1 MVTKPNNTIMK
12 NSILLLQLFLFA
24 TLSVQSETIQ
34 VTAQNFSY
42 TPANITINVG
52 DTVVWTNTGGTH
64 DVNGTTNSIT
74 GNPFDNPEDF
84 DSETTNTIGSVIYTH
99 IFTSAGEYNYD
110 CSVGS
115 HAANGMVG
123 TINVQNVIPAT
134 VFDIIEQ
141 STAHDTLEI
150 AIIQAE
156 LVDALSGDG
165 PFTVFAPTDAAF
177 AAVDPLLFQAILASN
192 DILAPILLHHVHGEG
207 TVLSSDLMDG
217 MMVATLNNDQLTITQ
232 INDSTFKVDD
242 ATIIIADII
251 AENGVVHV
259 IDVVLVPS
267 PPEDITVVD
276 IVVNSP
282 DHNTLETALIAADLI
297 ETLSGEGPFTVFAPT
312 DAAFDALPAGTLD
325 ALLADI
331 PALTILLTHHV
342 YGGSL
347 EDTDLT
353 DGLSILT
360 LNDDNVTVAND
371 GTSIMIDDAMVTLSV
386 NQADN
391 GIVHII
397 DAVLT
402 LEEPTSIDNLLLE
415 SNIVYMHTINL
426 LGEKVERESNDKV
439 LIDIYSNGTVIKRYN
454 SNK

>member
-1 MVTKPNNTIMK
+1 MK

-52 DTVVWTNTGGTH
+52 DTVVWTNNGGTH
-64 DVNGTTNSIT
+64 DVNGEINSIT
-74 GNPFDNPEDF
+74 ENPFNNPESF
-84 DSETTNTIGSVIYTH
+84 DSETTSTIGSVIYTH
-99 IFTSAGEYNYD
+99 VFTTAGEYNYD

-134 VFDIIEQ
+134 VFDIIAE
-141 STAHDTLEI
+141 SSAHDTLEI

-156 LVDALSGDG
+156 LVGALSGDG

-177 AAVDPLLFQAILASN
+177 AAVDPMAFQAIISN
-192 DILAPILLHHVHGEG
+192 NDFLTPILLHHVHAEG
-207 TVLSSDLMDG
+207 TVLSTDLVNG
-217 MMVATLNNDQLTITQ
+217 MMVSTLNEDDLVITQ
-232 INDSTFKVDD
+232 VNDSTFKVDD
-242 ATIIIADII
+242 ATITITDIL

-259 IDVVLVPS
+259 INAVLI
-267 PPEDITVVD
+267 PEIPEGTTVFDI
-276 IVVNSP
+276 IENSS
-282 DHNTLETALIAADLI
+282 DHTTLETALIESDLADV
-297 ETLSGEGPFTVFAPT
+297 LSGDGPFTVFAPT

-325 ALLADI
+325 ALLADM
-331 PALTILLTHHV
+331 PALTTLLTHHV

-360 LNDDNVTVAND
+360 LNEDNLTVAND

-415 SNIVYMHTINL
+415 SNVVYMHTINL

>member
-1 MVTKPNNTIMK
+1 MK
-12 NSILLLQLFLFA
+12 NTILLLQLFLFA

-52 DTVVWTNTGGTH
+52 DSVVWINNQGNH

-74 GNPFDNPEDF
+74 GNPFNNPEDF
-84 DSETTNTIGSVIYTH
+84 DSPSTNIVGGV
-99 IFTSAGEYNYD
+99 IFTHVFTTLGEYNYD
-110 CSVGS
+110 CSVGL

-123 TINVQNVIPAT
+123 TINVIPAT
-134 VFDIIEQ
+134 VFDIIAE
-141 STAHDTLEI
+141 SSAHDTLEF
-150 AIIQAE
+150 ALIQSG
-156 LVDALSGDG
+156 LDVDLSGDG

-177 AAVDPLLFQAILASN
+177 AAVDPVLFSAILASD
-192 DILAPILLHHVHGEG
+192 DILIPILLHHVHGEQ
-207 TVLSSDLMDG
+207 TVLSTDLIDG
-217 MMVATLNNDQLTITQ
+217 MMVSTLNEDELTITQ
-232 INDSTFKVDD
+232 VNDSTFKVDD
-242 ATIIIADII
+242 ATIVIADII
-251 AENGVVHV
+251 AGNGVVHV

-312 DAAFDALPAGTLD
+312 DAAFDALQAGTLD
-325 ALLADI
+325 ALLDDM
-331 PALTILLTHHV
+331 PALTTLLMHHV

-353 DGLSILT
+353 NGLSILT
-360 LNDDNVTVAND
+360 LNEDNLTVAND

-397 DAVLT
+397 DVVLT

-415 SNIVYMHTINL
+415 SNVVYMHTINL